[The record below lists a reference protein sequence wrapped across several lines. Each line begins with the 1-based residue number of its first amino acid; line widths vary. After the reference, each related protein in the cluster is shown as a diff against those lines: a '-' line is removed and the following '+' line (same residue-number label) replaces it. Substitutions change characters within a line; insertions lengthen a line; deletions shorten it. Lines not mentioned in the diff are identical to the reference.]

1 MLCSLDEVQ
10 DLLLWKVGERKNLP
24 KPTSL
29 MTTTLE
35 RMQINGTMFREMT
48 NSVFNQNNTL
58 SFISVVY
65 ILMLHLMP
73 ESVFIQNFLKWKM
86 SPNPALHLSA
96 AKQAV
101 S

>member
-73 ESVFIQNFLKWKM
+73 ESVFIRYFFKVED
-86 SPNPALHLSA
+86 
-96 AKQAV
+96 V